1 MTDASNSVTGA
12 LIWLTAERWVHIVGE
27 HPELTGLKADVL
39 ETVRNPDR
47 IVAGNANELLAIKE
61 YMPGNWLVVAYREL
75 NGDGFIITAYS
86 TSKMAWLRRKRQLW
100 P

>member
-12 LIWLTAERWVHIVGE
+12 LIRLTAERWAHIIGE
-27 HPELTGLKADVL
+27 HPELTGLKFDVL

-47 IVAGNANELLAIKE
+47 IVAGNTNELLAVTE
-61 YMPGNWLVVAYREL
+61 YMPANWLVVVYREL
-75 NGDGFIITAYS
+75 NGDGFIITAFS
-86 TSKMAWLRRKRQLW
+86 TSKTVWLSRKRQLW